1 MPVIKFDTVR
11 ASNYGSIADAMN
23 DSSVLLNK
31 SLRSFGDAATAI
43 GDRSR
48 KDAIA
53 QAEARVANK
62 GEAELMEMLKDPNFE
77 RSLGNIDDTTRG
89 AFMAGLRDKGRAYDK
104 GERDYYNTE
113 TDRKVRQ
120 AQGNNDFAALDAF
133 AADNNYSSDLSN
145 TVRTNA
151 DARGDEAIY
160 KENTQYGSYNALARI
175 GRENNLG
182 IANDYLQEL
191 QQDPVFNGVSI
202 NPETGLLEAGEG
214 TIVSQ
219 EALGNANNEL
229 VNNRF
234 TNSLTSANVRK
245 YFKENV
251 FGGNPELSAEQ
262 VDTYSD
268 RAEADFKRFTDLGDD
283 ENTELNSKVQTE
295 LIAYNAK
302 IDQSR
307 SALNFLEKMNPTDD
321 PYSGMEESE
330 AIGAVAEEMRNL
342 STDDGSE
349 FTNLI
354 GPLMRG
360 DSAGIK
366 ELEGLGPFK
375 PHEIKE
381 AAIRAADKGDDGWLW
396 STDAEIDMG
405 AFKRNLADIRKRT
418 GTSDN
423 EDILRIKNN
432 LANSIQ
438 KEETAKTEFQRV
450 RERELRSEI
459 LRRRGEGGF
468 IDKNSTLSQRARNEF
483 ENYSKQEVPAPA
495 PVTSATEQLNTA
507 INGPEIEAEPVV
519 DPTAAGIPTEFAQ
532 PDAPKYT
539 GAAKRLNDTFEQ
551 IAQDTQDI
559 EDAQP
564 KYKGTR
570 SLFSNLKE
578 SHNAKNIKHL
588 ETSLKSYAE
597 KNPDKMNELAAQAE
611 TDPNAKALMDQYR
624 KITGTD
630 KPAKVA
636 DLSPADTSMRDFI
649 KKGEGFRA
657 EAYDDN
663 GERAI
668 GSGLHVDAPHVKE
681 AIINTFDEAT
691 YNLIKGG
698 AITEEQDNAI
708 VDKMIEIGN
717 TELGG
722 LIKGFADLNTNVRTG
737 LMDMWYN
744 KGLDVF
750 KNGSP
755 KFMKALENKDWD
767 EVLKEVDTS
776 TNRGKRRFDI
786 LNEGFG
792 GGA

>member
-251 FGGNPELSAEQ
+251 FDDAMTTASILLLANDKNNSEINISTI
-262 VDTYSD
+262 DSKS
-268 RAEADFKRFTDLGDD
+268 DFKGFIMIPISTGSVMTFSMVPIIDQYDVYEIR
-283 ENTELNSKVQTE
+283 ETE
-295 LIAYNAK
+295 
-302 IDQSR
+302 IDQS
-307 SALNFLEKMNPTDD
+307 FLI
-321 PYSGMEESE
+321 
-330 AIGAVAEEMRNL
+330 AH
-342 STDDGSE
+342 
-349 FTNLI
+349 TN
-354 GPLMRG
+354 
-360 DSAGIK
+360 
-366 ELEGLGPFK
+366 
-375 PHEIKE
+375 
-381 AAIRAADKGDDGWLW
+381 W
-396 STDAEIDMG
+396 
-405 AFKRNLADIRKRT
+405 
-418 GTSDN
+418 
-423 EDILRIKNN
+423 
-432 LANSIQ
+432 
-438 KEETAKTEFQRV
+438 
-450 RERELRSEI
+450 
-459 LRRRGEGGF
+459 
-468 IDKNSTLSQRARNEF
+468 
-483 ENYSKQEVPAPA
+483 
-495 PVTSATEQLNTA
+495 
-507 INGPEIEAEPVV
+507 
-519 DPTAAGIPTEFAQ
+519 
-532 PDAPKYT
+532 
-539 GAAKRLNDTFEQ
+539 
-551 IAQDTQDI
+551 
-559 EDAQP
+559 
-564 KYKGTR
+564 
-570 SLFSNLKE
+570 
-578 SHNAKNIKHL
+578 
-588 ETSLKSYAE
+588 
-597 KNPDKMNELAAQAE
+597 
-611 TDPNAKALMDQYR
+611 
-624 KITGTD
+624 
-630 KPAKVA
+630 
-636 DLSPADTSMRDFI
+636 
-649 KKGEGFRA
+649 
-657 EAYDDN
+657 
-663 GERAI
+663 
-668 GSGLHVDAPHVKE
+668 
-681 AIINTFDEAT
+681 
-691 YNLIKGG
+691 
-698 AITEEQDNAI
+698 
-708 VDKMIEIGN
+708 
-717 TELGG
+717 
-722 LIKGFADLNTNVRTG
+722 
-737 LMDMWYN
+737 
-744 KGLDVF
+744 
-750 KNGSP
+750 
-755 KFMKALENKDWD
+755 
-767 EVLKEVDTS
+767 
-776 TNRGKRRFDI
+776 
-786 LNEGFG
+786 
-792 GGA
+792 